1 MKLRKRNLLTQQKG
15 QSLVEFALL
24 LPILVVIIFS
34 AVEFGRLW
42 MTMNLLTGAAREGAR
57 VAAVTAPNAALVQ
70 SAANNVLSAVN
81 ITGATV
87 TVVGPNAAN
96 AVTVTVKINYTVL
109 TGSIVPGLSGTL
121 QLTRSVSMRWE
132 G

>member
-1 MKLRKRNLLTQQKG
+1 MILRKRNLLAQQRG

-24 LPILVVIIFS
+24 MPILVVILFGAI
-34 AVEFGRLW
+34 EFGRLW

-57 VAAVTAPNAALVQ
+57 VAAVTTPNVALVQ
-70 SAANNVLSAVN
+70 SAANNVLAAAN

-87 TVVGPNAAN
+87 TVAGPNASN
-96 AVTVTVKINYTVL
+96 TVIVTVRLNYTVL
-109 TGSIVPGLSGTL
+109 TGSIVPGLNGTL
-121 QLTRSVSMRWE
+121 QLARTVSMRWE

>member
-1 MKLRKRNLLTQQKG
+1 MKLRTRNLLTQQQG

-24 LPILVVIIFS
+24 LPILVVVMFGT
-34 AVEFGRLW
+34 VELGRLW

-57 VAAVTAPNAALVQ
+57 VAAVTAPNVAQVQ
-70 SAANNVLSAVN
+70 SAANNVLAAVN

-87 TVVGPNAAN
+87 TVVGPNASN
-96 AVTVTVKINYTVL
+96 TVIVTVQLNYTVL
-109 TGSIVPGLSGTL
+109 TGAIVPGLNRTL
-121 QLTRSVSMRWE
+121 QLSRSASMRWE

>member
-1 MKLRKRNLLTQQKG
+1 MKLRKRNLLTQQQG

-34 AVEFGRLW
+34 VVEFGRLW

-57 VAAVTAPNAALVQ
+57 VAAVTAPNPALVQ
-70 SAANNVLSAVN
+70 SAAYNVLSAVN
-81 ITGATV
+81 INGATV

-96 AVTVTVKINYTVL
+96 SVTVTVQINYTVL
-109 TGSIVPGLSGTL
+109 TGSIVPGLGGTL

>member
-1 MKLRKRNLLTQQKG
+1 MKLRKIKFIAQQKG

-24 LPILVVIIFS
+24 LPMLVVILFG

-42 MTMNLLTGAAREGAR
+42 MTMNVLTGAAREGAR

-70 SAANNVLSAVN
+70 TAVNNVLAGAN
-81 ITGATV
+81 LNGATV
-87 TVVGPNAAN
+87 TVAGPNAAN
-96 AVTVTVKINYTVL
+96 SVTVTVRINYTVL
-109 TGSIVPGLSGTL
+109 TGTIVPGISGTL
-121 QLTRSVSMRWE
+121 QLTRTASMRWE

>member
-1 MKLRKRNLLTQQKG
+1 MKLRARNLLTQQQG

-57 VAAVTAPNAALVQ
+57 VAAVTAPNATLVQ
-70 SAANNVLSAVN
+70 SAANNVLSAAN

-96 AVTVTVKINYTVL
+96 AVTVTVRINYTVL

>member
-1 MKLRKRNLLTQQKG
+1 MKLGNRNLLTQQKG

-24 LPILVVIIFS
+24 LPILVVIVFS
-34 AVEFGRLW
+34 AIEFGRLW
-42 MTMNLLTGAAREGAR
+42 MTMNVLTGAAREGAR
-57 VAAVTAPNAALVQ
+57 VAAVTAPNPVLVQ

-81 ITGATV
+81 ISGATV
-87 TVVGPNAAN
+87 TVAGPNAAN
-96 AVTVTVKINYTVL
+96 AVTVTVRINYTVL
-109 TGSIVPGLSGTL
+109 TGTIVPGLSGTL